1 MESLDLKLKLLGGR
15 PIYAKNFG
23 DIYPLKIRDIIDVG
37 YSEYMKYLNMIAL
50 DNSNL
55 LKEAPEHMD
64 TLELLLLGGGDEIV
78 DLLLQSVSF
87 FLRAEVYP
95 DKENVGLIV
104 TMTDG
109 ETRQINKMNYKE
121 IQEIIKWQ
129 NYINHFDDKKGK
141 EFDPADEETKN
152 LKEQMDKLAKQR
164 DELKRR
170 KNRLD
175 DEDNADLDF
184 FDILAAITS
193 KSYSINEINML
204 DLTVFQVYRK
214 FKRLEIIDQY
224 DISIQSM
231 LAGAQNV
238 QLRHWSSRDN

>member
-1 MESLDLKLKLLGGR
+1 
-15 PIYAKNFG
+15 
-23 DIYPLKIRDIIDVG
+23 
-37 YSEYMKYLNMIAL
+37 
-50 DNSNL
+50 
-55 LKEAPEHMD
+55 MD

-87 FLRAEVYP
+87 FLRAEVYL

-129 NYINHFDDKKGK
+129 NYINHFDEKKGI
-141 EFDPADEETKN
+141 EFDPVDEETKN